1 MTLRRRISESPSRNA
16 SESTELA
23 TKNRLN
29 ADYVPGMVTVLNGRD
44 LDALGMATVWEALTL
59 IPGVMPTRDPRNEL
73 SVSVRGF
80 SAPFNSGN
88 IKILLNN
95 VPMSREGSGLGSQ
108 VLALPI
114 GQVARIEFIRGPGA
128 VLYGD
133 FAYNGVLNVLTRK
146 DQPSVFSRLNGN
158 GTVTAGGA
166 YSQPETAESAG
177 FSINLAGL
185 QGDDVEA
192 REGARGEDRQGSAIA
207 SFNYRGWRLSG
218 QIIDRKYEHRNLA
231 NSNQNAT
238 VKEYTEAFEVRHDVE
253 MSNEAVAALYV
264 SYLGNDYEAGAQR
277 FSGHILR
284 GNAELAWPIMA
295 GHRLLLQGSYSF
307 AHIDEAFQPGFGGN
321 PDVDQNDINRR
332 YYGISMQDQYD
343 ITDRL
348 TVTAGLRFDHRDDL
362 DYERIT
368 PRLSAVWRITDQHI
382 FKAQYAEGYRAPTF
396 WEIYPAN
403 TAIDIDPANIHT
415 PDQAARRWQAI
426 RPLAP
431 LDAAAPGRERQR
443 TTVRRDR
450 RYTDS
455 RKIATAGSTSD
466 TGHHSSD

>member
-1 MTLRRRISESPSRNA
+1 
-16 SESTELA
+16 
-23 TKNRLN
+23 
-29 ADYVPGMVTVLNGRD
+29 MVTVLNGRD
-44 LDALGMATVWEALTL
+44 LDALGMATVWEALAL

-264 SYLGNDYEAGAQR
+264 SYLGNDYEARNRR
-277 FSGHILR
+277 FAGHILR